1 LVDQGHNGIVFDNCP
16 SKQYLNIFGR
26 YCGGERMGSLLQDL
40 RHGARL
46 LLKSPVFT
54 VVAVLTLA
62 LGIGA
67 NTAFFSVVNAVLV
80 KPLPYPEPDR
90 LVTFWIS
97 APAEGMRDMEWTEG
111 LFAFLRDHNQT
122 FESMAAYD
130 GTGFNMT
137 SRGEPERLNGT
148 TVTSDFFRV
157 LGQEPVQGRTFFPQE
172 DTPGNN
178 NVIILSYELW
188 QRRFGGDVEILGKPL
203 NLNNV
208 PTVVVGIMP
217 PGFDFPNH
225 TEVWV
230 PVGLDSQD
238 NSLWYIDPI
247 GKLKPG
253 VTVEDGQRE
262 IVALIDDFARQQNW
276 PKAETGTT
284 ILARPLAYEIVGE
297 VRTPL
302 LVLLCAA
309 GLVLLIA
316 CANIANLLLVRAGS
330 RSREIAVRCCL
341 GASPRR
347 IARQLLTESLL
358 LAAMGAVCGLF
369 LAFWGVKA
377 LKALSL
383 EAVPRIENV
392 QVDTTV
398 LLFTFGVALL
408 AGLLF
413 GLAPALWASRVNL
426 NEAMKEGARGSSA
439 SSRRVNNAFVILQFA
454 LSLVLLVGAGLLL
467 QSFKNLLSVDPG
479 FRPEN
484 ALVGR
489 LELPDNKYTDKTQI
503 RSFYNQLTERV
514 ENLPGVR
521 AAGLSQMV
529 PFGKGGDGNPFTV
542 EGPEPAPD
550 ETLPEA
556 WWRSVTP
563 GYFEAM
569 GIPILNGR
577 SFKDSDT
584 QTTPLVAIV
593 DEKLARN
600 FWPGEDPI
608 GKRIRIGRA
617 SWGNPLMTVVGV
629 VTVVKHRN
637 LDENSKYYIYMPASQ
652 EPQSTMYLVIRTANE
667 PEAMVSAVRSQIS
680 ALDPELP
687 LFEIHTMEQAV
698 DSSLAAKRWTNLLLA
713 GFAVTALLLAA
724 VGIYGVMSLN
734 VSSRINEFGIR
745 LALGAQSGDLIR
757 LVLGQAA
764 ALVATGLAVGLL
776 VTLWITPLLASL
788 LYGVSETDPL
798 TFALVS
804 LALVIVALMA
814 CYIPARR
821 ATKVD
826 PIIALRCE

>member
-1 LVDQGHNGIVFDNCP
+1 
-16 SKQYLNIFGR
+16 
-26 YCGGERMGSLLQDL
+26 MGSLLQDL

-46 LLKSPVFT
+46 LIKSPVFT
-54 VVAVLTLA
+54 IVAVLTLA
-62 LGIGA
+62 LGVGA

-90 LVTFWIS
+90 LVTFWVS
-97 APAEGMRDMEWTEG
+97 SPAEGLRDMEWTEG
-111 LFAFLRDHNQT
+111 LFAFLRDHTQK
-122 FESMAAYD
+122 FESLAAYD

-148 TVTSDFFRV
+148 TVTADFFRV
-157 LGQEPVQGRTFFPQE
+157 LGQEPVQGRTFLAEE

-178 NVIILSYELW
+178 NVIILSHELW
-188 QRRFGGDVEILGKPL
+188 QRRFGGDVEILGKTL

-208 PTVVVGIMP
+208 PTVVVGVMP
-217 PGFDFPNH
+217 QGFDFPDH

-230 PVGLDSQD
+230 PVGLNAQD
-238 NSLWYIDPI
+238 NSLWYIDPV
-247 GKLKPG
+247 GRLKPG
-253 VTVEDGQRE
+253 VSLEEGQRE
-262 IVALIDDFARQQNW
+262 IATLIDDYGRQQNW
-276 PKAETGTT
+276 PKDEPGTT
-284 ILARPLAYEIVGE
+284 IVARPLAYEIVGE
-297 VRTPL
+297 VQTPL

-309 GLVLLIA
+309 GLVLLIG
-316 CANIANLLLVRAGS
+316 CANIANLLLVKAVARG
-330 RSREIAVRCCL
+330 REIAVRCCL
-341 GASPRR
+341 GASPGR

-358 LAAMGAVCGLF
+358 LAAVGAAFGLL

-383 EAVPRIENV
+383 ETVPRIENV
-392 QVDTTV
+392 SVDTTV
-398 LLFTFGVALL
+398 LLFTFAVAMLT
-408 AGLLF
+408 GLLF

-426 NEAMKEGARGSSA
+426 NEAMKDGARGSSRA

-484 ALVGR
+484 TLVGR
-489 LELPDNKYTDKTQI
+489 LELPETLYTDKAQI
-503 RSFYNQLTERV
+503 RGFYNRLDERV
-514 ENLPGVR
+514 RNLPGVS
-521 AAGLSQMV
+521 AAGFSQMV
-529 PFGKGGDGNPFTV
+529 PFASGGDGNPFTID
-542 EGPEPAPD
+542 GPEPAPD
-550 ETLPEA
+550 QTLPEA

-569 GIPILNGR
+569 GIPVLNGR
-577 SFKDSDT
+577 PFNDSDT
-584 QTTPLVAIV
+584 ENSPRVAIV
-593 DEKLARN
+593 DERLARN

-629 VTVVKHRN
+629 VTGVKHRN

-652 EPQSTMYLVIRTANE
+652 ETLSTMYLVVRTPGE
-667 PEAMVSAVRSQIS
+667 PEAMVSAVRGQIA

-698 DSSLAAKRWTNLLLA
+698 DNSLAAKRWTNLLLT

-734 VSSRINEFGIR
+734 VNSRINEFGIR
-745 LALGAQSGDLIR
+745 LALGAQPGDLIR
-757 LVLGQAA
+757 LVLGHAVV
-764 ALVATGLAVGLL
+764 LVGTGLAIGLL
-776 VTLWITPLLASL
+776 VTLWVTPMLSSL

-804 LALVIVALMA
+804 LVLVVAALTA

-826 PIIALRCE
+826 PVVALRCE